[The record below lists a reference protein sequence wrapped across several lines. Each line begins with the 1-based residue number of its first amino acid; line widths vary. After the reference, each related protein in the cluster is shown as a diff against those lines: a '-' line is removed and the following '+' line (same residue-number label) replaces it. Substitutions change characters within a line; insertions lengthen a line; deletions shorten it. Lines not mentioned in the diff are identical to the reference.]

1 MKIAYLS
8 SLAHPDLC
16 DYIAN
21 SGHFIHT
28 FSEVRTASELVAN
41 HPDVLLCKLGARPES
56 PIYEG
61 APNELSPLY
70 PGDCRYNAACTG
82 KFFIHKLDVTNADF
96 LDAAKAS
103 SGDELQLINVRQGY
117 AKCSTVIV
125 DEDSIITYDKGIAK
139 PCEAA
144 GMNVLLVEPGFVKLR
159 GANTGFIGG
168 ASGRIDDK
176 IVFNGDLSAH
186 PNFREIAGFIEE
198 RGLGCKWFGLYEL
211 EDIGSII
218 TVTKSDA
225 D

>member
-1 MKIAYLS
+1 MKVAYLS
-8 SLAHPDLC
+8 SLAHPALRT
-16 DYIAN
+16 YLENA
-21 SGHFIHT
+21 GHVIHN
-28 FSEVRTASELVAN
+28 FPELRTVSSLVAN
-41 HPDVLLCKLGARPES
+41 HPDVLLCKLGARPKS

-61 APNELSPLY
+61 APNALSSVY

-82 KFFIHKLDVTNADF
+82 KFFIHKLDVT
-96 LDAAKAS
+96 DAGLLNVAKTRC
-103 SGDELQLINVRQGY
+103 GGELQRIDVRQGY

-125 DEDSIITYDKGIAK
+125 DENSIITYDRGIAK

-159 GANTGFIGG
+159 GADTGFIGG
-168 ASGRIDDK
+168 ASGRVGGEI
-176 IVFNGDLSAH
+176 IFNGDLSVH
-186 PNFREIAGFIEE
+186 PNFREITAFIEAQ
-198 RGLGCKWFGLYEL
+198 GLGCKWFESYEL

>member
-1 MKIAYLS
+1 MKIANLS
-8 SLAHPDLC
+8 SLAHPALC
-16 DYIAN
+16 TYLENA
-21 SGHFIHT
+21 SHVIHN
-28 FSEVRTASELVAN
+28 FPELRTVSSLVAN

-61 APNELSPLY
+61 IPNELSPLY

-82 KFFIHKLDVTNADF
+82 KFFIHKLDVTDAGL
-96 LDAAKAS
+96 LDAAKTIC
-103 SGDELQLINVRQGY
+103 GDDLQLINVRQGY

-144 GMNVLLVEPGFVKLR
+144 GMNVLIVEPGFVKLR

-168 ASGRIDDK
+168 ASGRVDGEIL
-176 IVFNGDLSAH
+176 FNGDLSVH
-186 PNFREIAGFIEE
+186 PNFREITAFIEAQ
-198 RGLGCKWFGLYEL
+198 GLGCKWFESYEL

>member
-1 MKIAYLS
+1 MKVAYLS
-8 SLAHPDLC
+8 SLAHPALRT
-16 DYIAN
+16 YLEN
-21 SGHFIHT
+21 SGHFIHI
-28 FSEVRTASELVAN
+28 FPELRTVSELVAN

-56 PIYEG
+56 LIYEG

-82 KFFIHKLDVTNADF
+82 KFFIHKLDVTDAD
-96 LDAAKAS
+96 LLNAAKTRC
-103 SGDELQLINVRQGY
+103 GDELQRIDVRQGY

-198 RGLGCKWFGLYEL
+198 RGLGCKWFGSYEL

-218 TVTKSDA
+218 TVTKSDS

>member
-16 DYIAN
+16 TYLENA
-21 SGHFIHT
+21 GHVIHN
-28 FSEVRTASELVAN
+28 FPELRTVSSLVAN
-41 HPDVLLCKLGARPES
+41 HPDVLLCKLGAKPES

-82 KFFIHKLDVTNADF
+82 NFFIHRLDITASE
-96 LDAAKAS
+96 LLAAAKVS
-103 SGDELQLINVRQGY
+103 CGDELQLINVRQGY

-144 GMNVLLVEPGFVKLR
+144 GMNVLLVKSGFVKLR

-168 ASGRIDDK
+168 ASGRVDDE

-186 PNFREIAGFIEE
+186 TNFREITAFIEE
-198 RGLGCKWFGLYEL
+198 RGLGCKWFESYEL

-218 TVTKSDA
+218 TVTKSDY

>member
-8 SLAHPDLC
+8 SLAHPGLC
-16 DYIAN
+16 TYLAN

-28 FSEVRTASELVAN
+28 FPEVRTASELVAN
-41 HPDVLLCKLGARPES
+41 HPDVLLCKLGAKPES

-61 APNELSPLY
+61 IPNELSPLY

-82 KFFIHKLDVTNADF
+82 KFFIHKLDVTDAGL
-96 LDAAKAS
+96 LDAAKTS
-103 SGDELQLINVRQGY
+103 CGDELQLIDVHQGY

-159 GANTGFIGG
+159 SANTGFIGG
-168 ASGRIDDK
+168 ASGRVDDK

-186 PNFREIAGFIEE
+186 PNFREIAGFIKE
-198 RGLGCKWFGLYEL
+198 RGLGCKWFGSYEL

>member
-16 DYIAN
+16 TYLENA
-21 SGHFIHT
+21 GHVIHN
-28 FSEVRTASELVAN
+28 FPELRTVSSLVAN

-56 PIYEG
+56 HIYEG
-61 APNELSPLY
+61 IPNELSPLY

-82 KFFIHKLDVTNADF
+82 KFFIHRLDITDSELLA
-96 LDAAKAS
+96 AAKAS
-103 SGDELQLINVRQGY
+103 CENELELIDVRQGY
-117 AKCSTVIV
+117 AKCSTVII
-125 DEDSIITYDKGIAK
+125 DENSIITYDRGIAK

-144 GMNVLLVEPGFVKLR
+144 GMNVLLVKSGFVKLR
-159 GANTGFIGG
+159 GADTGFIGG
-168 ASGRIDDK
+168 ASGRVGDE

-186 PNFREIAGFIEE
+186 PNFREITAFIEG
-198 RGLGCKWFGLYEL
+198 RGLGCKWFESYEL

-218 TVTKSDA
+218 TITESDS

>member
-16 DYIAN
+16 TYLAN

-28 FSEVRTASELVAN
+28 FSELRTASELVAN

-70 PGDCRYNAACTG
+70 PGDSRYNAACTG
-82 KFFIHKLDVTNADF
+82 KFFIHRLDITDSELLA
-96 LDAAKAS
+96 AAKAS
-103 SGDELQLINVRQGY
+103 CGNELELIDVRQGY
-117 AKCSTVIV
+117 AKCSTVVV
-125 DEDSIITYDKGIAK
+125 DESSIITYDKGIAK

-144 GMNVLLVEPGFVKLR
+144 GMNVLIVEPGFVKLR
-159 GANTGFIGG
+159 GADTGFIGG
-168 ASGRIDDK
+168 ASGRVDDE
-176 IVFNGDLSAH
+176 IVFNGDLSVH
-186 PNFREIAGFIEE
+186 PNFGEITAFIEAQ
-198 RGLGCKWFGLYEL
+198 GLGCKWFESYEL

>member
-1 MKIAYLS
+1 MKVAYIS
-8 SLAHPDLC
+8 SLAHPALC
-16 DYIAN
+16 TYLENA
-21 SGHFIHT
+21 GHVIHN
-28 FSEVRTASELVAN
+28 FPELRTVSSLVAN
-41 HPDVLLCKLGARPES
+41 HPDVLLCKLGAKPES

-82 KFFIHKLDVTNADF
+82 KFFIHRLDITDSELLA
-96 LDAAKAS
+96 AAKAS
-103 SGDELQLINVRQGY
+103 CGDELQLINARQGY

-125 DEDSIITYDKGIAK
+125 DEDSVITYDKGIAK

-159 GANTGFIGG
+159 GADTGFIGG
-168 ASGRIDDK
+168 ASGRVGGEI
-176 IVFNGDLSAH
+176 IFNGDLSVH
-186 PNFREIAGFIEE
+186 PNFREITAFIETQ
-198 RGLGCKWFGLYEL
+198 GLGCKWFESYEL

-218 TVTKSDA
+218 TVTKSNA

>member
-8 SLAHPDLC
+8 SLAHPDLRT
-16 DYIAN
+16 YLEN
-21 SGHFIHT
+21 TGHVIHN
-28 FSEVRTASELVAN
+28 FPELRTVSSLVAN

-61 APNELSPLY
+61 IPNELSPLY

-82 KFFIHKLDVTNADF
+82 KFFIHRLDITDSKLLA
-96 LDAAKAS
+96 AAKAS
-103 SGDELQLINVRQGY
+103 CGNELELIDVRQGY

-125 DEDSIITYDKGIAK
+125 DENSIITYDRGIAK

-144 GMNVLLVEPGFVKLR
+144 GMNVLLVKPGFVKLR

-168 ASGRIDDK
+168 ASGRVDGQ
-176 IVFNGDLSAH
+176 IVFNGDLSVH
-186 PNFREIAGFIEE
+186 PNFREITAFIEAQV
-198 RGLGCKWFGLYEL
+198 LGCKWFESYEL

>member
-61 APNELSPLY
+61 IPNELSPLY

-82 KFFIHKLDVTNADF
+82 KFFIHRLDITDSELLA
-96 LDAAKAS
+96 AAKAS
-103 SGDELQLINVRQGY
+103 CENELEIIDVRQGY

-144 GMNVLLVEPGFVKLR
+144 GMNVLLVKSGFVKLR
-159 GANTGFIGG
+159 GADTGFIGG
-168 ASGRIDDK
+168 ASGHVGDE

-186 PNFREIAGFIEE
+186 PNFREITAFIEE
-198 RGLGCKWFGLYEL
+198 RGLGCKWFESYEL

-218 TVTKSDA
+218 TITESDS

>member
-8 SLAHPDLC
+8 SLAHPALC
-16 DYIAN
+16 TYLENA
-21 SGHFIHT
+21 GHVIQT
-28 FSEVRTASELVAN
+28 FPELRTVSSLVAN
-41 HPDVLLCKLGARPES
+41 HPDVLLCKLGSKPES

-61 APNELSPLY
+61 APNALSPVY

-82 KFFIHKLDVTNADF
+82 KFFIHKLDVTDADL

-103 SGDELQLINVRQGY
+103 FGDELQLINIRQGY

-144 GMNVLLVEPGFVKLR
+144 GMNVLLVKSGFVKLR

-168 ASGRIDDK
+168 ASGRVDDE

-186 PNFREIAGFIEE
+186 TNFREITAFIEE
-198 RGLGCKWFGLYEL
+198 RGLGCKWFESYEL

-218 TVTKSDA
+218 TVTKSDY

>member
-1 MKIAYLS
+1 MKVAYLS
-8 SLAHPDLC
+8 SLAHPALC
-16 DYIAN
+16 TYLENA
-21 SGHFIHT
+21 GHVIHN
-28 FSEVRTASELVAN
+28 FPELRTVSSLVAN
-41 HPDVLLCKLGARPES
+41 HPDVLLCKLGAKPES

-82 KFFIHKLDVTNADF
+82 KFFIHKLDVTDAGLLN
-96 LDAAKAS
+96 AAKAS
-103 SGDELQLINVRQGY
+103 CGDELQLIDVRQGY

-144 GMNVLLVEPGFVKLR
+144 GMNVLLVEPCFVKLR

-168 ASGRIDDK
+168 ASGRVDDK

-186 PNFREIAGFIEE
+186 PNFREITGFIEE
-198 RGLGCKWFGLYEL
+198 RGLGCKWFESYEL